1 MPGATRQRLQA
12 TLLRWSL
19 DLLSGPGGLAG
30 HLRGTVLGAPF
41 NTPSQLLDLG
51 RATRTIPAHRR
62 TAVLC

>member
-51 RATRTIPAHRR
+51 RATRTIPAHLR